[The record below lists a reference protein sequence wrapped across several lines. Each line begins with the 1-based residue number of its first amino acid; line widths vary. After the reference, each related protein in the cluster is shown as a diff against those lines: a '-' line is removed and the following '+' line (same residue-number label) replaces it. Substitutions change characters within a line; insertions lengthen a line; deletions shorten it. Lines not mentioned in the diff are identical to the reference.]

1 LPERDIFLSKA
12 YGSEKSSIV
21 FTFRKRRCGMST
33 LNVVIPEMEEVKDF
47 VFRANKL
54 PFDMDLKNGSRIVDA
69 KSLLGILYLGV
80 GKVLHLELAK
90 EDVQSARTLL
100 GAYIVD

>member
-1 LPERDIFLSKA
+1 
-12 YGSEKSSIV
+12 
-21 FTFRKRRCGMST
+21 MST
-33 LNVVIPEMEEVKDF
+33 LNVVIPEMEDVKDF

-90 EDVQSARTLL
+90 EDVQSARTRL